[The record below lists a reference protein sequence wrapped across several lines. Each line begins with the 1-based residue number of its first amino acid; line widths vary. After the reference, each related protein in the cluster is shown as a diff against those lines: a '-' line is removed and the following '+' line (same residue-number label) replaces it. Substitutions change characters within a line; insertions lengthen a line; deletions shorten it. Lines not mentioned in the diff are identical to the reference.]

1 MLFVC
6 PICKEKLNNDTG
18 RVFCPRGHS
27 FDKSRGGYYN
37 LLVGRG
43 GSHGDN
49 AEMVRARREF
59 LSYGYYEPLRRALA
73 EEVCSVAGSFVA
85 REAAP
90 LVVDAGCG
98 EGYYTEAVYDRLS
111 SLCEKPALF
120 AFDISKD
127 AAKMT
132 ARRVRGAEVSVSSA
146 YGMPLEDGACS
157 VLYNVFSP
165 LATDEVYRV
174 LKSGGSFI
182 MAIAGE
188 EHLFSLKEKIY
199 DTPYKNTVGDKRI
212 AGFTLASE
220 REIRYEFTL
229 DSGEKIQNLF
239 AMTPY
244 AYRTSALG
252 RERVSKLTRLALG
265 AHFLILHYKKD

>member
-1 MLFVC
+1 M
-6 PICKEKLNNDTG
+6 
-18 RVFCPRGHS
+18 FCARGHS
-27 FDKSRGGYYN
+27 FDRSRGGYYN

-43 GSHGDN
+43 GAHGDN

-59 LSYGYYEPLRRALA
+59 LSYGYYQPLRETLA
-73 EEVCSVAGSFVA
+73 EEVSSAAGSFRA
-85 REAAP
+85 CGTSP

-98 EGYYTEAVYDRLS
+98 EGYYTEAVYEGLS
-111 SLCEKPALF
+111 SYFAEPALF

-127 AAKMT
+127 AAKYT
-132 ARRVRGAEVSVSSA
+132 ARRVLGAAVSVSSA
-146 YGMPLEDGACS
+146 YDMPLADGSCS

-165 LATDEVYRV
+165 LATGEVSRV
-174 LKSGGSFI
+174 LCSGGSFI

-199 DTPYKNTVGDKRI
+199 DTPYKNTVADKRI
-212 AGFTLASE
+212 DGFTLVGE
-220 REIRYEFTL
+220 RELKYEFTL

-252 RERVSKLTRLALG
+252 RERVASLSSLTVG
-265 AHFLILHYKKD
+265 AHFLILHYKKN